1 MFHKIEKFIAEMN
14 TSSANYHS
22 RSKQYSNKNADG
34 QGYDSGAT
42 EGLVKKKKFRARG
55 SRGRGSAKKHA
66 ARMLAKQREQRVQ
79 QQVTNTNGNSNYIN
93 NNAPNR
99 SNSAVYPQVS
109 TVSTMYSVPTP
120 VPANLSHYEMRT
132 RSIPHPLPPSGH
144 PPTAKSIHFPYASSY
159 NNVSPHWQQPSH
171 HSILPPPSAAIVNM
185 QAPTPIQSNT
195 SILPPV
201 IDHPRPRLDTGT
213 TFVSLGSNEGAN
225 TLAEGVNFEFGPILP
240 SLSTD
245 SESQFSS
252 TNDGNGND
260 RNNVNASYR
269 LKIPPP
275 LQIITSDEDDKVR
288 KERDYDNR
296 SLFDVSPRSFL
307 MGGGSKRLRP

>member
-1 MFHKIEKFIAEMN
+1 MFSHEFIAEMN
-14 TSSANYHS
+14 TSSASYHA
-22 RSKQYSNKNADG
+22 RNKQYSNKNADR
-34 QGYDSGAT
+34 QDYELGAT
-42 EGLVKKKKFRARG
+42 GGLVKKKKFRARG

-66 ARMLAKQREQRVQ
+66 ARMLAKQREQRVP
-79 QQVTNTNGNSNYIN
+79 QQVTNINGNNKNSNYIN
-93 NNAPNR
+93 NNTSNR
-99 SNSAVYPQVS
+99 PNSAVYPHIP
-109 TVSTMYSVPTP
+109 TVSTMYSVPPP

-132 RSIPHPLPPSGH
+132 RSTPHPLPPSGH
-144 PPTAKSIHFPYASSY
+144 PSTHASSY

-185 QAPTPIQSNT
+185 QAPTPIQSST

-213 TFVSLGSNEGAN
+213 TFVSLGSNEGSN
-225 TLAEGVNFEFGPILP
+225 TLVDGVNFEFGPILP

-252 TNDGNGND
+252 TNDGNRND
-260 RNNVNASYR
+260 TNNVNVPYR

-307 MGGGSKRLRP
+307 MGRGSKRLRP